1 MAGIRDEGVDVA
13 TVARAHALHLMMFT
27 GLSAPLLD
35 PPGADA
41 VPEANAHEA
50 LERAA
55 ISRFARDLVE
65 ATSG

>member
-1 MAGIRDEGVDVA
+1 MI
-13 TVARAHALHLMMFT
+13 FS

-41 VPEANAHEA
+41 DPEAHAHEA

-55 ISRFARDLVE
+55 ISRFALDLVE